1 MKTRLDCAVH
11 VLEHD
16 VAGTCMSYHKAG
28 RLIKERVADVC
39 GLKIT
44 AEEAD
49 DLLGQALEKTE
60 MFLCGSCS
68 WWCEAHERSFNDY
81 DVCRDC
87 SGEDED
93 E

>member
-16 VAGTCMSYHKAG
+16 VAGTCMSYHEAG

-49 DLLGQALEKTE
+49 DL
-60 MFLCGSCS
+60 
-68 WWCEAHERSFNDY
+68 
-81 DVCRDC
+81 
-87 SGEDED
+87 
-93 E
+93 